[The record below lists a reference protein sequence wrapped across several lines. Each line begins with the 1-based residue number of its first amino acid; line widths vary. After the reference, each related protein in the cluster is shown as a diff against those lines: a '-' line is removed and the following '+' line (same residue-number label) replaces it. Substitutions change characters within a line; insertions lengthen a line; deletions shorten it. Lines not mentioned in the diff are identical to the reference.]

1 MSIEMEI
8 ELAKLGEL
16 PLYPPRRRFLD
27 FLPTF
32 LVSWIRNK
40 YSWPQATPREQW
52 AVSGLMLRV
61 AYQTNK
67 LNQLIEEIPKAFFK
81 HETTD
86 PVQDNTDDTDPF
98 RYN

>member
-27 FLPTF
+27 FLPTL

-40 YSWPQATPREQW
+40 YSWPQATPREKW

-61 AYQTNK
+61 AYQSNK
-67 LNQLIEEIPKAFFK
+67 LHQLIEQIPTPFLK
-81 HETTD
+81 HETSD
-86 PVQDNTDDTDPF
+86 PPPKDSDPF